1 MRTVMTGVLLSVCVL
16 AANKEQS
23 ENTRRLEQA
32 ADVFSEIMATP
43 DKAIP
48 RNLLESAYCLVVVPS
63 MKQGAF
69 IVGAKYGVGY
79 ISCRETGRGRWSAPG
94 TVRIEGGSFGFQIG
108 GSETDLVMLVKNK
121 RGADRLLS
129 DEFTLGGQGE
139 LSAGPVG
146 RSATA
151 QTDAQLSAE
160 ILSWSRSHGLFGGVA
175 LTGAT
180 LRQDID
186 DNEAMYGKRLTNRQI
201 VEGRVPPPSAA
212 RRLIALFNKY
222 SWRVTS

>member
-175 LTGAT
+175 RTGAT

>member
-1 MRTVMTGVLLSVCVL
+1 MRTVMTGVLLSVCLL

-69 IVGAKYGVGY
+69 IVGGKYGVGY
-79 ISCRETGRGRWSAPG
+79 ISCREGGRARWSAPG
-94 TVRIEGGSFGFQIG
+94 AVRIEGGSFGLQIG

-129 DEFTLGGQGE
+129 DEFTFGGQGE

-160 ILSWSRSHGLFGGVA
+160 ILSWSRSHGLFAGAA
-175 LTGAT
+175 LTGST

-201 VEGRVPPPSAA
+201 VEGRVSPPPAA